1 MRFLWL
7 ALVAIPLTAHALTL
21 TEFQEKMRKH
31 VASLSSKTTVS
42 VRMEVLGK
50 PDQVLFSQNEDQKLI
65 PASGAKLLTA
75 AAALEKLGAGYTFE
89 TRV

>member
-31 VASLSSKTTVS
+31 VASLSSLS
-42 VRMEVLGK
+42 
-50 PDQVLFSQNEDQKLI
+50 LI
-65 PASGAKLLTA
+65 HI
-75 AAALEKLGAGYTFE
+75 
-89 TRV
+89 